1 MGQRPHGQSLRGHL
15 PWARA
20 PPPSIPT
27 RYDPGNIGILAISF
41 DGDDTNA
48 TGITCNEITAATQ
61 AGIRLLDDN
70 PADAFVPMVTAN
82 NNSIT
87 GNTAGIDNQTPV
99 AVNAQQNW
107 RPAT

>member
-1 MGQRPHGQSLRGHL
+1 MGNALMDNRFEGIFLGAGTAVDPNK
-15 PWARA
+15 
-20 PPPSIPT
+20 I
-27 RYDPGNIGILAISF
+27 DPGNIGILAISF

-48 TGITCNEITAATQ
+48 IGITCNEITAATQ

-82 NNSIT
+82 NNSI

>member
-1 MGQRPHGQSLRGHL
+1 MGNALMDNRFEGIFLG
-15 PWARA
+15 AGTA
-20 PPPSIPT
+20 T
-27 RYDPGNIGILAISF
+27 VDPNKIDPRTIAILAISF

-48 TGITCNEITAATQ
+48 TGITCNEITAAAQ

-70 PADAFVPMVTAN
+70 PADPFMPMVTAN

-107 RPAT
+107 PPAT